1 MVRIE
6 FLLVLS
12 VLLICSFSPVKETA
26 AFAAG
31 LRYGKRTPDSSAFK
45 EKGGPNVQLERQ
57 IGTSFYFMF

>member
-31 LRYGKRTPDSSAFK
+31 LRYGKRTPE